1 MAVLEII
8 TYPDARLSEIALPV
22 DDFGASL
29 DQLVSDLQE
38 TMLEGPGAV
47 GIAAPQV
54 GVAQRVAIVD
64 VTPMFKGDRKRKPKS
79 SHNGRLVL
87 INPVII
93 ERDGEVTGREGCL
106 SVPDYTGN
114 VLRADKIRVRTSDQL
129 GDSREYECHGFES
142 RAIQHELDHLDGKL
156 FVDRV
161 INSRELFR
169 RKTYR

>member
-1 MAVLEII
+1 M
-8 TYPDARLSEIALPV
+8 
-22 DDFGASL
+22 L
-29 DQLVSDLQE
+29 D
-38 TMLEGPGAV
+38 GPGAV

-54 GVAQRVAIVD
+54 GVARRVAIVD

-79 SHNGRLVL
+79 SYNGRLVL
-87 INPVII
+87 INPEII

-114 VLRADKIRVRTSDQL
+114 VLRADKIRIRTSDQR
-129 GDSREYECHGFES
+129 GDSREYHCYGFES

-156 FVDRV
+156 FLDRV